1 MTINLRIILCKW
13 STWTDVMS
21 DESHE
26 MRYELKHCKQ
36 WQTNGYTW
44 AWINM
49 WWITREHFHFTLRV
63 VSVTWAVGM
72 KMDKIVNKVVMLIQ
86 GQVYTI
92 DDTTRIY
99 TCRTDSTST
108 QQEIHNNRATRRY
121 TTGETTEKLLSE
133 KFRSEVRAYRKK
145 GIKFWL
151 VSLIFGLNI
160 ILLLL
165 EFNLYNY
172 MKKVYVKNKDWNQ
185 KYLVGTTLTD
195 SAIAR
200 RYRVTKMYRIRWS
213 FIYINRGRFVE
224 AKNRI

>member
-1 MTINLRIILCKW
+1 
-13 STWTDVMS
+13 MS

-99 TCRTDSTST
+99 TCTTDSVGT

-160 ILLLL
+160 VLLLL

-172 MKKVYVKNKDWNQ
+172 MKKYMSRIKIEIQSIW
-185 KYLVGTTLTD
+185 LVLHLPTRQSPGATEWQRCT
-195 SAIAR
+195 
-200 RYRVTKMYRIRWS
+200 
-213 FIYINRGRFVE
+213 E
-224 AKNRI
+224 

>member
-1 MTINLRIILCKW
+1 
-13 STWTDVMS
+13 
-21 DESHE
+21 
-26 MRYELKHCKQ
+26 
-36 WQTNGYTW
+36 
-44 AWINM
+44 
-49 WWITREHFHFTLRV
+49 
-63 VSVTWAVGM
+63 
-72 KMDKIVNKVVMLIQ
+72 MDKIVNKVVMLIQ

-99 TCRTDSTST
+99 TCTTDSVGT

-172 MKKVYVKNKDWNQ
+172 MKKYM
-185 KYLVGTTLTD
+185 
-195 SAIAR
+195 S
-200 RYRVTKMYRIRWS
+200 RIKIEIKSIWLELHLPTRQSPGATEWQ
-213 FIYINRGRFVE
+213 RCTE
-224 AKNRI
+224 

>member
-1 MTINLRIILCKW
+1 MNRCDVRWKSWNEIWAETLQTMTNKW
-13 STWTDVMS
+13 IYMGVNKYVMITLSTS
-21 DESHE
+21 
-26 MRYELKHCKQ
+26 
-36 WQTNGYTW
+36 
-44 AWINM
+44 
-49 WWITREHFHFTLRV
+49 TLRV

-99 TCRTDSTST
+99 TCTTDSVGT

-160 ILLLL
+160 VLLLL

-172 MKKVYVKNKDWNQ
+172 MKKYMSRIKIEIKNIW
-185 KYLVGTTLTD
+185 LVLHLPTRQSPGATEWQRCT
-195 SAIAR
+195 
-200 RYRVTKMYRIRWS
+200 
-213 FIYINRGRFVE
+213 E
-224 AKNRI
+224 

>member
-1 MTINLRIILCKW
+1 MQMVNMNRCDVRWKSWNEIWAETLQTMTNKW
-13 STWTDVMS
+13 IYMGVNKYVM
-21 DESHE
+21 
-26 MRYELKHCKQ
+26 
-36 WQTNGYTW
+36 
-44 AWINM
+44 
-49 WWITREHFHFTLRV
+49 ITLNTSTLRV

-86 GQVYTI
+86 GQFYTI

-160 ILLLL
+160 ISLLL

-172 MKKVYVKNKDWNQ
+172 MKKYMSRIKIEIKSIW
-185 KYLVGTTLTD
+185 LVLHLPTRQSPGATEWQRCT
-195 SAIAR
+195 
-200 RYRVTKMYRIRWS
+200 
-213 FIYINRGRFVE
+213 E
-224 AKNRI
+224 

>member
-99 TCRTDSTST
+99 TCTTDSVGT

-145 GIKFWL
+145 VLISFSHFWPEHY
-151 VSLIFGLNI
+151 I
-160 ILLLL
+160 I
-165 EFNLYNY
+165 
-172 MKKVYVKNKDWNQ
+172 
-185 KYLVGTTLTD
+185 T
-195 SAIAR
+195 S
-200 RYRVTKMYRIRWS
+200 RI
-213 FIYINRGRFVE
+213 
-224 AKNRI
+224 